1 MTLLE
6 SFIALD
12 TLNLLALLGVVFIG
26 LPHGAMDG
34 ALAVHF
40 GWMGRPTRAI
50 AFLLAYVGLA
60 GLVVLTWA
68 IAPVLSFITF
78 LAISTYHF
86 GRGDA
91 TSSIVGRG
99 AVESIA
105 RGGVVIGGIS
115 QFHRAEAND
124 VFLTIVGADTTGVW
138 LFLDGLVVLA
148 AACIFETMLFKQQQE
163 RTAFGLELGALSLL
177 FVAVPPLVGFAVY
190 FCFVHSL
197 PALFLHA
204 FCPSVHGLKSS
215 NHSDNGGVFPA
226 HMGRWTRGLG
236 SAICGNWRRTSP
248 LESGLHRLGCLDRA
262 SHVARRRPGGD
273 GPPTIAFNRP
283 RLNAWQPCSRPL
295 VVP

>member
-40 GWMGRPTRAI
+40 GWMGRPIRAA
-50 AFLLAYVGLA
+50 AFLLAYIGLA
-60 GLVVLTWA
+60 GLVVLSWV
-68 IAPVLSFITF
+68 IAPVLSFIVF
-78 LAISTYHF
+78 LAISTIHF

-91 TSSIVGRG
+91 TSTIVGRG

-138 LFLDGLVVLA
+138 LFLNVLVVFA
-148 AACIFETMLFKQQQE
+148 VACIVETLLFKQRQE
-163 RTAFGLELGALSLL
+163 RTAFGLEIGALSLL
-177 FVAVPPLVGFAVY
+177 FLAVPPLVGFAIY
-190 FCFVHSL
+190 FCFVHSFRHFSSMRSVL
-197 PALFLHA
+197 QSTVSNLRITQTTVVFSLLTWAFGLMMLAQQSASIGVEPALLKVIFI
-204 FCPSVHGLKSS
+204 GLAALTVP
-215 NHSDNGGVFPA
+215 HMILVDGV
-226 HMGRWTRGLG
+226 LE
-236 SAICGNWRRTSP
+236 RTS
-248 LESGLHRLGCLDRA
+248 
-262 SHVARRRPGGD
+262 AR
-273 GPPTIAFNRP
+273 TILKN
-283 RLNAWQPCSRPL
+283 
-295 VVP
+295 

>member
-34 ALAVHF
+34 AVAVHF
-40 GWMGRPTRAI
+40 GWMGRPAKVA

-60 GLVVLTWA
+60 ALVVAAWVV
-68 IAPVLSFITF
+68 APALSFIVF

-105 RGGVVIGGIS
+105 RGGLVIGGIS

-138 LFLDGLVVLA
+138 LFLDGLLVLT
-148 AACIFETMLFKQQQE
+148 AACIIETLLFKPSEE
-163 RTAFGLELGALSLL
+163 RTTFAFELSILSLL
-177 FVAVPPLVGFAVY
+177 FATVPPLVGFAVY
-190 FCFVHSL
+190 FCFVPSFRHFSSMRSVLQSTVSSL
-197 PALFLHA
+197 RITQTTVVFSLLTWAFGLVVLAQQSASIGVEPALLEVVFI
-204 FCPSVHGLKSS
+204 GLAALTVPHMLLVDGVLNQRSS
-215 NHSDNGGVFPA
+215 
-226 HMGRWTRGLG
+226 
-236 SAICGNWRRTSP
+236 
-248 LESGLHRLGCLDRA
+248 
-262 SHVARRRPGGD
+262 
-273 GPPTIAFNRP
+273 
-283 RLNAWQPCSRPL
+283 Q
-295 VVP
+295 

>member
-34 ALAVHF
+34 AVAVHF
-40 GWMGRPTRAI
+40 GWMGRPAKAA

-60 GLVVLTWA
+60 ALVVATWA
-68 IAPVLSFITF
+68 VAPVLSFIAF

-105 RGGVVIGGIS
+105 RGGLVIGGIS

-124 VFLTIVGADTTGVW
+124 VFLAIVGADTTGVW
-138 LFLDGLVVLA
+138 LFLDGLLVLT
-148 AACIFETMLFKQQQE
+148 AACIIETLLFKPSEE
-163 RTAFGLELGALSLL
+163 RTAFAFELSILSLL
-177 FVAVPPLVGFAVY
+177 FAAVPPLVGFAVY

-197 PALFLHA
+197 RHFSSMRSVLQSTVSSLRITQTTVVFSLLTWAFGLVVLAQQSASIGVEPALLKVVFI
-204 FCPSVHGLKSS
+204 GLAALT
-215 NHSDNGGVFPA
+215 VP
-226 HMGRWTRGLG
+226 HMLLVDGF
-236 SAICGNWRRTSP
+236 
-248 LESGLHRLGCLDRA
+248 
-262 SHVARRRPGGD
+262 VA
-273 GPPTIAFNRP
+273 T
-283 RLNAWQPCSRPL
+283 NAQHHHETDQE
-295 VVP
+295 